1 VREDLRISG
10 NAYRL
15 YVTLYNSNTDPKVG
29 KVYAPSTS
37 SLAIQFNTSTRT
49 IKRWLNELQ
58 KYDYI
63 KITSTSDGDFLMYIN
78 KQAST
83 PYIKKVVTKMS
94 PVGDKNDTTIED
106 TNYRGVVT
114 NMSPEVVTK
123 MTPYIKDKC
132 CPVKNGEQHL
142 PTSDTKTKLE
152 KVDEIVKLDLKGVLF
167 RPTAAS
173 PSGQPTDSQHPS
185 MGKEEKENTSIDKK
199 INNTS
204 IDKKENNTSMSEE
217 EEFKI
222 FNEILGYTPKDNL
235 SEEELK
241 KIEQWFPF

>member
-1 VREDLRISG
+1 MKIIKDKWDKKIDKPYDRCLRTVREDLRISG

-15 YVTLYNSNTDPKVG
+15 YVTLYNSNSDPKVG

-37 SLAIQFNTSTRT
+37 SLANQFKTSTRT

-63 KITSTSDGDFLMYIN
+63 KITSTSDGDFLMYVN

-83 PYIKKVVTKMS
+83 PYIKKVVTNMS
-94 PVGDKNDTTIED
+94 PDGDKNDTTIKD
-106 TNYRGVVT
+106 TNYGEVVT

-123 MTPYIKDKC
+123 MSPYIKDKC
-132 CPVKNGEQHL
+132 CPAKSGEQHL
-142 PTSDTKTKLE
+142 PTRATTTKFE
-152 KVDEIVKLDLKGVLF
+152 EIEEMVEMDLKGVLF

-185 MGKEEKENTSIDKK
+185 MGKEEKD
-199 INNTS
+199 NTS
-204 IDKKENNTSMSEE
+204 IDKKENKTSMTEE
-217 EEFKI
+217 EELRLWYYYQER
-222 FNEILGYTPKDNL
+222 NNL
-235 SEEELK
+235 N
-241 KIEQWFPF
+241 